1 MRRLR
6 HVPFRVDIHG
16 DELLTVDCDD
26 VTLEGAN
33 TSLQLH
39 LRVSPHD
46 FARTYNAA
54 QIATAPCLA
63 AATNSPIFLGRCLW
77 EETRVALFR
86 QAVDDRAPGAAW
98 RPARVSFGHGWV
110 REGALELFR
119 ESVALHTPLLPIVGD
134 EDPLDIIR
142 NGSVPALDELRLH
155 HGTVWRWNRP
165 VYDPIGGG
173 HLRIEMRALPAGP
186 SVNDMLANTAFLIGL
201 TLGLALEV
209 DWMVTALP
217 FQHASNNFIRAA
229 RNGLDAELLWP
240 SREPPSPR
248 PVRAVDLIPK
258 LLPIARRGLLSA
270 NVDPEEADRLLGLI
284 ASRVSCRIT
293 GARWQR
299 RALAQLER
307 SRARPDAL
315 AAMLQGYV
323 SCAATGSPVH
333 CWPIDV

>member
-1 MRRLR
+1 
-6 HVPFRVDIHG
+6 
-16 DELLTVDCDD
+16 
-26 VTLEGAN
+26 LEGAN

-39 LRVSPHD
+39 LRVSPQD

-63 AATNSPIFLGRCLW
+63 AATNSPTFLAKSLW

-86 QAVDDRAPGAAW
+86 QAVDDRAPGMAW

-110 REGALELFR
+110 REGAAELFR
-119 ESVALHTPLLPIVGD
+119 ECAALHTPLLPIVSE
-134 EDPLDIIR
+134 EDPLSALR
-142 NGSVPALDELRLH
+142 NGSVPALEELRLH
-155 HGTVWRWNRP
+155 NGTVWRWNRA
-165 VYDPIGGG
+165 VYDPQGGG

-186 SVNDMLANTAFLIGL
+186 SVADMLANSAFLIGL
-201 TLGLALEV
+201 TLGLTPDA

-217 FQHASNNFIRAA
+217 FQHAHNNFTRAA

-240 SREPPSPR
+240 SRTAPSPR
-248 PVRAVDLIPK
+248 PVRACDLISQ

-270 NVDPEEADRLLGLI
+270 DVDADEADRLLGLI

-299 RALAQLER
+299 RVLAELEK
-307 SRARPDAL
+307 SRTRTEAL
-315 AAMLQGYV
+315 AAMLQGYIA
-323 SCAATGSPVH
+323 CAATGSPVH
-333 CWPIDV
+333 CWPIEV